1 MNKITMGLMAVL
13 AISAVSC
20 KKNLESAGS
29 ADRALHAGP
38 FVDTVTLSGAI
49 AANRTLTKDT
59 LYLLDGKVFVTKGAT
74 LTINAGT
81 RIEGVKY
88 TSAISSSALI
98 VIRGAKI
105 SANGTSALPITF
117 TSNQGDDAEPGDWG
131 GIVVLG
137 KAKINKADTL
147 IEGIDNS
154 IAASLPA
161 LGLSLDSLKYGGGGA
176 NVGNDADNSGII
188 TYTVIKFAGASI
200 SANNELNGLT
210 LGGVGNGTV
219 LSYIESAY
227 GRDDAFEFFGGAV
240 NADHLVALAADDDS
254 YDTDFGFRGTISYS
268 LSILDPN
275 KPSYSS
281 DPNGLEADNDGSGTN
296 ALPFSHPVYDHM
308 TIIGLQDST
317 KAGILGKKILYGAR
331 LRRATNYTITN
342 SIFMGFV
349 NGISIESDSSVAHI
363 ANFHHN
369 LVHGY
374 RAPVLQSALS
384 ATVLTNN
391 GPSFYTDIANAN
403 TSIKLG
409 TSTSTP
415 WNLGSFIPASDSPAK
430 DGGVSNTYRGA
441 FQPSVTA
448 WTAGWADLAYWY

>member
-38 FVDTVTLSGAI
+38 YVDTVTLTGAI
-49 AANRTLTKDT
+49 STNRTLYKDT
-59 LYLLDGKVFVTKGAT
+59 LYLLDGKVFVTKGST

-81 RIEGVKY
+81 RIEGIKY
-88 TSAISSSALI
+88 TNPIASSALI

-105 SANGTSALPITF
+105 RANGTSALPITF
-117 TSNQGDDAEPGDWG
+117 TSNDADPNPGDWG
-131 GIVVLG
+131 GLVVLG

-147 IEGIDNS
+147 IEGIDAS

-161 LGLSLDSLKYGGGGA
+161 LGLTIDSLKYGGGGA
-176 NVGNDADNSGII
+176 NTGNDADNSGTI

-210 LGGVGNGTV
+210 LGGVGNGTT

-268 LSILDPN
+268 VSILDPN

-281 DPNGLEADNDGSGTN
+281 DPNGIEADNDGSGTN

-317 KAGILGKKILYGAR
+317 VAGTAGKKTLYGAR
-331 LRRATNYTITN
+331 LRRATDYTITN
-342 SIFMGFV
+342 SIFMGFPTALSV
-349 NGISIESDSSVAHI
+349 ESDSSLAHI
-363 ANFHHN
+363 ANFHNN
-369 LVHGY
+369 LLQAF
-374 RAPVLQSALS
+374 RTNAVLPTTIAATIAASNANSPIIGSTTNSNATVQLTSPFALS
-384 ATVLTNN
+384 NFNPVT
-391 GPSFYTDIANAN
+391 
-403 TSIKLG
+403 
-409 TSTSTP
+409 
-415 WNLGSFIPASDSPAK
+415 GSFAASGSTT
-430 DGGVSNTYRGA
+430 SSFRGA
-441 FQPSVTA
+441 FATGAAQ
-448 WTAGWADLAYWY
+448 WTAGWADLSYWY